1 MTRRHLSTRPLAG
14 VTAIGFGRRGPTWP
28 AFNIARFDDPPA
40 PPTPPVGPPADPP
53 ADPPVDDGLGDAG
66 KRALDAERKARKD
79 AETELAKLRKAEQ
92 DRLDADKTETERLT
106 AAKDAADKRA
116 TEAVT
121 RAAKAEVKALAD
133 GFADRD
139 DAVLMLGDLGQ
150 YVKDGDVDVDAIKT
164 ALADVLTRK
173 PHLAATAAPRN
184 PAPDGSQGRGG
195 TNPPED
201 FRKADKA
208 AFDAELAKFGLRPR
222 S

>member
-1 MTRRHLSTRPLAG
+1 MTRRHLPTHPLAS
-14 VTAIGFGRRGPTWP
+14 VTAVGFARRGPAWP
-28 AFNIARFDDPPA
+28 RFDIARFDGDPPTPPA
-40 PPTPPVGPPADPP
+40 PPPAPPAG
-53 ADPPVDDGLGDAG
+53 PPVDDGLGDAG
-66 KRALDAERKARKD
+66 KKALDAERKARKD

-106 AAKDAADKRA
+106 AARDAADKRA
-116 TEAVT
+116 AEAVN

-150 YVKDGDVDVDAIKT
+150 YVKDGDVDVDAIKA

-173 PHLAATAAPRN
+173 PHLAAAAGPRN

-195 TNPPED
+195 TNPPDD

-208 AFDAELAKFGLRPR
+208 TFDAELAKFGLRPR